1 MRLALGV
8 EYDGSGFHGW
18 QSQPRA
24 KTIQSTLE
32 IALTRIANEPIHII
46 CAGRT
51 DAKVHATHQVIH
63 FDTQANRKLVAWIAG
78 TNSHLPHSISVQW
91 AAQVESDFHARFS
104 ALSRRYHYVIYNYP
118 IRSSLYNS
126 FTNWV
131 REELEV
137 QKMQVA
143 AQSLLGEHDFTSFR
157 SAECQSKSPMRHV
170 FAIDVIRL
178 KRFIIVE
185 IIANSFLHHMVRNIV
200 GALLEIG
207 LGRKP
212 VDWCQ
217 ELLVAKNRTAA
228 SKTALPSGLY
238 LTGVRYADS
247 YQLPVYSS
255 NPISG

>member
-1 MRLALGV
+1 MRLALGI
-8 EYDGSGFHGW
+8 EYDGSNFHGW
-18 QSQPRA
+18 QSQPRV

-32 IALTRIANEPIHII
+32 IALTRIANEPIHIM

-78 TNSHLPHSISVQW
+78 TNSHLPRSISVQW
-91 AAQVESDFHARFS
+91 AIQVSSDFHARFS

-131 REELEV
+131 NEELEV
-137 QKMQVA
+137 QKMQKA

-157 SAECQSKSPMRHV
+157 SAECQSQSPMRHV
-170 FAIDVIRL
+170 FAIEVIRR
-178 KRFIIVE
+178 KRFVIVE

-217 ELLVAKNRTAA
+217 ELLVVKNRTAA

-247 YQLPVYSS
+247 YPLPAYSR
-255 NPISG
+255 NLIFG